1 MQLLVETVIA
11 KLGHGVLPKL
21 TKLSLPLPLQ
31 SHEDKWIWDFS
42 SFENVVDITFY
53 EHGDDQGRY
62 LIAYLAKELE
72 AVRNLGRPPPVDLG
86 KLVEFRKLMFVIF
99 VIDL

>member
-21 TKLSLPLPLQ
+21 TKLSLPLLLQ
-31 SHEDKWIWDFS
+31 SREDKWIWDFS

-53 EHGDDQGRY
+53 EHGDGQGRY

-72 AVRNLGRPPPVDLG
+72 PVRDLSQPPVDLG